1 MTNEI
6 AVLDQRVTRMEV
18 QISAGFAEIKELLRQ
33 EITDL
38 KTDQIS
44 DLRKTNERLADDQ
57 RRLWDRVVEME
68 RRENRRAGDHN
79 GQSRVLGAIGH
90 FLSAAAGGVI
100 TWLATWLT
108 GGGSPPHHP

>member
-1 MTNEI
+1 MSEI
-6 AVLDQRVTRMEV
+6 GGLDSRVTRLESE
-18 QISAGFAEIKELLRQ
+18 ISLGFQRIESLLRQ

-57 RRLWDRVVEME
+57 RRLWDRVSAME
-68 RRENRRAGDHN
+68 LREHGRVGDYK

-100 TWLATWLT
+100 TWLATWLSG
-108 GGGSPPHHP
+108 GGGSPHHP